1 MALTPDTG
9 ESFVR
14 EVDENLRRDQMR
26 DTAKRYGTW
35 IVIGV
40 VLFLIAVGGYLF
52 WQNRQAK
59 IASEQSETLSAALD
73 KIGSGNTKGAVAELT
88 PLSDSNNDIV
98 RASALLG
105 RASVAAQQNN
115 RAEAARLFNQVAADE
130 SLPQALR
137 DVGTV
142 RAVATEYDQMK
153 PDHVIAKLAPLAKP
167 GQPFFG
173 TAGEMT
179 AMAMLAKNDRAG
191 AGALFQRIAADAQVP
206 ETIRSRAV
214 QIAGSLGVDATA
226 SMPGDPSAAPAL

>member
-73 KIGSGNTKGAVAELT
+73 KVGTNNVKGAVAELT

-98 RASALLG
+98 RASAILA
-105 RASVAAQQNN
+105 RASLAVRQNN
-115 RAEAARLFNQVAADE
+115 RAEALRLFNQVAADE
-130 SLPQALR
+130 SLPQPLR
-137 DVGTV
+137 DLGTV
-142 RAVATEYDQMK
+142 RAVAIEYDQVT
-153 PDHVIAKLAPLAKP
+153 PDQVIAKLAPLAKP

-191 AGALFQRIAADAQVP
+191 AGALFQRVAADAQVP

>member
-59 IASEQSETLSAALD
+59 IASEQSETLSTALD
-73 KIGSGNTKGAVAELT
+73 KVGANDVKGAVAELT

-98 RASALLG
+98 RASAILA
-105 RASVAAQQNN
+105 RASLAVRQNN
-115 RAEAARLFNQVAADE
+115 RAEALRLFNQVAADE
-130 SLPQALR
+130 SLPQPLR
-137 DVGTV
+137 DLGTV
-142 RAVATEYDQMK
+142 RAVAIEYDQVK
-153 PDHVIAKLAPLAKP
+153 PDQVITRLAPLAKP